1 MRASAICLVVLS
13 AAATFVSSHPST
25 ESHLTRSFRV
35 LSSPSYKRQS
45 SNVPPQCTSI
55 CDPVNDEVNAG
66 CPMTT
71 CCTQSFETNYY
82 DCLLCVGTALNTTDY
97 TQAQTDL
104 DQLYVSCSDYGYS
117 LQELT
122 LPGQDSSRTLL
133 TSSRARTSTD
143 GGTSPSP
150 TSVSSP
156 TSMSVPTSAP
166 VPTSIQTTTI
176 LSSSTSLASS
186 GTSTS
191 ANGTAT
197 SSASEPTTSSAA
209 LGLSTGGSGILA
221 LFATAV
227 GLIVLRNS

>member
-1 MRASAICLVVLS
+1 MRASAACLVVLS
-13 AAATFVSSHPST
+13 VATTFVSSHPST
-25 ESHLTRSFRV
+25 ESYLTRSFRV

-45 SNVPPQCTSI
+45 STVPPQCTSI
-55 CDPVNDEVNAG
+55 CDPVNDEVNDG

-71 CCTQSFETNYY
+71 CCTQSFETSYY
-82 DCLLCVGTALNTTDY
+82 DCLLCVGTALNATDY
-97 TQAQTDL
+97 TQAQSDL
-104 DQLYVSCSDYGYS
+104 DGLYVSCSDYGYS

-122 LPGQDSSRTLL
+122 LPGQNPSRTLL
-133 TSSRARTSTD
+133 TSSSARTSTD

-156 TSMSVPTSAP
+156 TSLSM
-166 VPTSIQTTTI
+166 PTSIQTTTI
-176 LSSSTSLASS
+176 LSSSTSLGSS

-191 ANGTAT
+191 GNGTAT

>member
-1 MRASAICLVVLS
+1 MRASAACLVVLS
-13 AAATFVSSHPST
+13 VATTFVSSHPST
-25 ESHLTRSFRV
+25 ESYLTRSFRV

-45 SNVPPQCTSI
+45 STVPPQCTSI
-55 CDPVNDEVNAG
+55 CDPVNDEVNDG

-71 CCTQSFETNYY
+71 CCTQSFETSYY
-82 DCLLCVGTALNTTDY
+82 DCLLC
-97 TQAQTDL
+97 AQSDL
-104 DQLYVSCSDYGYS
+104 DGLYVSCSDYGYS

-122 LPGQDSSRTLL
+122 LPGQNPSRTLL
-133 TSSRARTSTD
+133 TSSSTRTSTD

-156 TSMSVPTSAP
+156 TSLS

-176 LSSSTSLASS
+176 LSSSTSLGSS

-191 ANGTAT
+191 GNGTAT